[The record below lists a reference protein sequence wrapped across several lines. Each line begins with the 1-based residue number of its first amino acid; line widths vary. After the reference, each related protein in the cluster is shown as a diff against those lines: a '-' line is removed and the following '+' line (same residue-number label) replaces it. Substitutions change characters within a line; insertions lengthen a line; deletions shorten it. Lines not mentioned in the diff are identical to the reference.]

1 MKHILLCIGVALVS
15 ACATPPRFEYGTYEP
30 SLYAYYKKP
39 EMADKFEASL
49 GKAIEK
55 GEATDRLAPGLYA
68 ELGYVRLVQGD
79 LTSAVEMF
87 EKEAASFPEA
97 RYFMSSIVEKLTT
110 PDSPEAETAGQE
122 VDIQATDEAGDA
134 GSVQQS
140 APGA

>member
-1 MKHILLCIGVALVS
+1 MKYILLCIGVALVS

-49 GKAIEK
+49 GNAIEK
-55 GEATDRLAPGLYA
+55 
-68 ELGYVRLVQGD
+68 
-79 LTSAVEMF
+79 AVEMF

-110 PDSPEAETAGQE
+110 PDAPEAETASQE

-134 GSVQQS
+134 GSVQQT